1 MTDKLPNRLRLV
13 AVQRKLLRAP
23 DAKMEAYYYGF
34 DYTGE
39 PAVDAILSALAWA
52 GKGWHSTEFWNVP
65 GEPVGYDY
73 GPFLADREQSPA
85 DVIEAAAHEA
95 AAELADLRERI
106 EFLETQL
113 GNGEA
118 K

>member
-1 MTDKLPNRLRLV
+1 MTDELPDRLRLT
-13 AVQRKLLRAP
+13 AEQRELLRAP

-52 GKGWHSTEFWNVP
+52 GKGWHSTKFWNVP
-65 GEPVGYDY
+65 GEPVGYNY